1 VVDPFTADGE
11 WVRCALHAHTTESD
25 GELSPALLAAHYHR
39 AGYDV
44 LAITDHWKIA
54 DADAPPLI
62 VVPSVEL
69 NCVLPGARD
78 GHVLALGVVADPA
91 ELRELAGGY
100 PDLDET
106 GVWITSRG
114 GVAYLAHPYWTG
126 VTPGTLELPASVTGI
141 EVYNA
146 GCQLEVG
153 RGLSTVHWD
162 ELLDTGRLCP
172 AIATDD
178 SHHPGFD
185 SGFAWTWL
193 RVSERSRDAVLASLR
208 DGAFYAST
216 GPAVHDVRREGDTV
230 AVECSPCRSVT
241 LVASKTTGA
250 AVHAGRLGYRYKG
263 DVVAE
268 SDDGLVVAA
277 TLTVPPGASYARVE
291 VTDTAGRSAWTGPFR
306 T

>member
-1 VVDPFTADGE
+1 VVDPFTASGE

-25 GELSPALLAAHYHR
+25 GELSPALLAAHYRR
-39 AGYDV
+39 AGFDV
-44 LAITDHWKIA
+44 LAITDHWRIA

-69 NCVLPGARD
+69 NCVLPGGRD
-78 GHVLALGVVADPA
+78 GHVLALGVEAGPD

-100 PDLDET
+100 PGLDET
-106 GVWITSRG
+106 GAWITSRG

-126 VTPGTLELPASVTGI
+126 VSPGTLELPASVTGI

-162 ELLDTGRLCP
+162 ELLEAGRLCP

-193 RVSERSRDAVLASLR
+193 RVAERSRNGVLSALREGSL
-208 DGAFYAST
+208 YASA
-216 GPAVHDVRREGDTV
+216 GPVLHDVRRDGDTV
-230 AVECSPCRSVT
+230 EVRCSPCRSVT
-241 LVASKTTGA
+241 LVASKTMGA
-250 AVHAGRLGYRYKG
+250 AVNAGRLGYRHNG
-263 DVVAE
+263 DVVTE
-268 SDDGLVVAA
+268 SDDGLVTAA
-277 TLTVPPGASYARVE
+277 ALSIPPGATYARIE
-291 VTDTAGRSAWTGPFR
+291 VTDTAGRSAWAGPFR
-306 T
+306 A